1 LNQVFGEV
9 DVFGVP
15 VSIFK
20 HEKEPHSLFLRWKP
34 TEDAKT
40 MLTEENMRLAIS
52 ERTKGFTF
60 EPAILKVSPRL
71 AESTPDLTQSYSP
84 GATLFQFSVPVFS
97 QDCPMQRSPRGGL
110 RVRGPSSV
118 FQSGVARLRKSG
130 ASYVDAA

>member
-1 LNQVFGEV
+1 M
-9 DVFGVP
+9 
-15 VSIFK
+15 SIFK

-97 QDCPMQRSPRGGL
+97 QMQPNAA
-110 RVRGPSSV
+110 VATWWPSCSWV
-118 FQSGVARLRKSG
+118 LERFSAGSC
-130 ASYVDAA
+130 AA